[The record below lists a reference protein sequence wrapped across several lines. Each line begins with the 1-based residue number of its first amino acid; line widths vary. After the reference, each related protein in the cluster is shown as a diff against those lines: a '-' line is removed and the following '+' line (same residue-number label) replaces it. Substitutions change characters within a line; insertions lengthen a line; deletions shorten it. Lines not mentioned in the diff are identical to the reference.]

1 MLGLKD
7 DNRNEVLG
15 LLLIAFGLLLGLS
28 MTPPRWIGMLFTEGI
43 GSENLAGPVGEFVK
57 ERLLFLFGFGAYLV
71 PFLVVLWGGNRF
83 LERPPAFPIRV
94 TILLMGG
101 THLYLSTQSIRG
113 VGITENGWLAEF
125 TSRWFLSNIG
135 LIGSLLVIYSLG
147 FIMIVLTTGIRI
159 SPLVRG
165 ILRGVT
171 FLARNFYG
179 QYRQLHETVAD
190 WNHERRRLRREETEK
205 RVRERLG
212 EKRIKARKKPRPA
225 PVKRAEKVH
234 AVDSVEK
241 IVPAVKDPGTVEQP
255 EPDVGGGIYQLPPL
269 SLLQSVKEE
278 ITSESE
284 EEKEELAEVL
294 IEKLGDF
301 NIRGEVVDI
310 VSGPVITMFELK
322 PAPGVKV
329 SQIQNL
335 SDDLAMAMRAQRIR
349 VVAPIPGKGAV
360 GIEVP
365 NTKPETVLLSEIIG
379 SDDFRREDRIIH
391 LPLGKSITGDPVT
404 ADLASMPHLLIA
416 GATGSGKSVNI
427 HCIITGF
434 LYRFPPDDLSMIM
447 IDPKMLEL
455 GIYKGIP
462 HLLVPVVTDPR
473 EAVKTLKWAVR
484 EMEERYSHLA
494 SLGVRTIQE
503 YNRRVVDDS
512 GDLDKKLPFLVIII
526 DELADLILTMQNE
539 VEEPLAR
546 LAQMARGVGIHLILA
561 TQRPSV
567 DVITGMI
574 KANFPSRIS
583 FQVASK
589 IDSRTIL
596 DTNGA
601 EKLLGKGDMLFM
613 PGGSSNPMRIHGA
626 FISQGEL
633 EGVVRYVKKQL
644 NVLGREETAG
654 IVSDIRDIEEEDKAY
669 GEERDAL
676 FDEAARLVIRYG
688 HGSTS
693 LLQRRLKIG
702 YTRAARIVDQLEAAS
717 IVGPPDGSKAR
728 EVIVDESYLKDEGI
742 E

>member
-1 MLGLKD
+1 MLGLTD
-7 DNRNEVLG
+7 DNRDEVLG
-15 LLLIAFGLLLGLS
+15 LLLIALGLLLGLS
-28 MTPPRWIGMLFTEGI
+28 LAPPRWIGILFTEGI
-43 GSENLAGPVGEFVK
+43 GSENLAGPLGEFIK
-57 ERLLFLFGFGAYLV
+57 ERLLFIFGFGAYLI
-71 PFLVVLWGGNRF
+71 PFLVVLWGGSRF
-83 LERPPAFPIRV
+83 FERSPAFPARI
-94 TILLMGG
+94 TILLFGG
-101 THLYLSTQSIRG
+101 TYLYLSALSIRG
-113 VGITENGWLAEF
+113 VDVAENGWLAEV

-135 LIGSLLVIYSLG
+135 LFGSLLVIYSLG
-147 FIMIVLTTGIRI
+147 IIMIVMTTGFRIRRVA
-159 SPLVRG
+159 LFVVRG
-165 ILRGVT
+165 FA
-171 FLARNFYG
+171 FLGQNVYG
-179 QYRQLHETVAD
+179 QFRYLYETVAD
-190 WNHERRRLRREETEK
+190 WNHERKRLRRKEMERRVKEKLGVKTVKVREKPKPTTPKRTEK
-205 RVRERLG
+205 VPTPKAVEPYRVAG
-212 EKRIKARKKPRPA
+212 ES
-225 PVKRAEKVH
+225 EM
-234 AVDSVEK
+234 DTG
-241 IVPAVKDPGTVEQP
+241 D
-255 EPDVGGGIYQLPPL
+255 GIYQFPPL

-278 ITSESE
+278 TTGRSEK
-284 EEKEELAEVL
+284 EKEELAEVL

-365 NTKPETVLLSEIIG
+365 NYQPETVLLSEIIG
-379 SDDFRREDRIIH
+379 SDDFRREERIIP
-391 LPLGKSITGDPVT
+391 LPLGKSIVGEPVT

-462 HLLVPVVTDPR
+462 HLLVPVVTDPK
-473 EAVKTLKWAVR
+473 EAVKTLKWAVH

-494 SLGVRTIQE
+494 SLGVRSIQE
-503 YNRRVVDDS
+503 YNRRVVN
-512 GDLDKKLPFLVIII
+512 GTGNLEKKLPFLVIII

-613 PGGSSNPMRIHGA
+613 PGGSSNPIRIHGA
-626 FISQGEL
+626 FISHGEL
-633 EGVVRYVKKQL
+633 ESVVHYVRKQL
-644 NVLGREETAG
+644 NVLGPEDTAG
-654 IVSDIRDIEEEDKAY
+654 IVSEIREIEEEDKPY
-669 GEERDAL
+669 GEDRDEL

-728 EVIVDESYLKDEGI
+728 EVIADESYLEDEGI
-742 E
+742 DSNSA